1 MSNTEYKYL
10 SLAEVKGLY
19 YQQPVVSQTY
29 KGKCVLSS
37 SSSYVRN
44 NDPDDGEKQSW
55 AVKSEI
61 WHILTENATFAIVPN
76 TDFDTSETKITSGS
90 GIILAKGNI
99 STLQCT
105 ITTKTINGW
114 NYPEGETVTT
124 TQTINSYRRV
134 NINNE
139 QYTLFTNTPG
149 ENLIDN
155 NENVQRVV
163 RNLLHAVKTYKD
175 NVSSYK
181 IEHYDSTGQGQDREF
196 INSDKPVVCMTDLG
210 YSKLYEIINNNA
222 VWDIEK
228 APPKTATNWNIYI
241 DGTKNPLYKLTW
253 DCVNVQNSNTSK
265 VKVLFCGMDDA
276 VLNTYIVKESHYYN
290 YNDKS
295 VKLNY
300 HDIREAV
307 WGDMGLVK
315 APVAI
320 IVQFEYFDTTTVI
333 PKDTSSYMYC
343 ELFPNETNGHMYGDI
358 GFCEI
363 GEHSTWFVK
372 TDNGDGSTFTAHDG
386 KDGADGYTKDDDKG
400 YDDNKDKDDDDDDT
414 HVLSSG
420 IGVLTSTFHMTKE
433 RLTQLGQFLW
443 GSSIFD
449 EFSLINNNPIE
460 NIISCKA
467 IPYAISGTTQEIA
480 LGNVKTGVNGEKIS
494 QNFSKQTIGSVAI
507 AEHYKNFL
515 DYAPYTNVIIYL
527 PYIGFKELDT
537 SLVMGKTLRIEYT
550 LDVITG
556 GCLAQIYVGK
566 IRLYEFTGNI
576 GVDIPITASNRAQVE
591 SSYISASVGVVSSAM
606 SGNAIGVAD
615 SIIGAA
621 TSQYHYS
628 GTGNPSPSCVASTNR
643 TCYVVIDRPQ
653 YQPLN
658 AFNHTRGR
666 MCCLSKTIG
675 NLRGYTVCDKNVDIS
690 GISAT
695 DEEKEE
701 IVNILSSGFFA

>member
-1 MSNTEYKYL
+1 MAYARTGHAQWQYDYMGDRNIYTYDFDQSQYAYCMLYEYKYVYGTPNCL
-10 SLAEVKGLY
+10 VYSLCARQLNEGGD
-19 YQQPVVSQTY
+19 QQYKQNWKRININTGKIDINQNSRQGFNVYGDYSNDWGDISIGDNRKDFEKVLFSTTLPIFHSVEDVNHYMQT
-29 KGKCVLSS
+29 G
-37 SSSYVRN
+37 
-44 NDPDDGEKQSW
+44 
-55 AVKSEI
+55 
-61 WHILTENATFAIVPN
+61 
-76 TDFDTSETKITSGS
+76 DTSK
-90 GIILAKGNI
+90 ADK
-99 STLQCT
+99 
-105 ITTKTINGW
+105 
-114 NYPEGETVTT
+114 
-124 TQTINSYRRV
+124 
-134 NINNE
+134 
-139 QYTLFTNTPG
+139 
-149 ENLIDN
+149 D
-155 NENVQRVV
+155 
-163 RNLLHAVKTYKD
+163 VKTKW
-175 NVSSYK
+175 
-181 IEHYDSTGQGQDREF
+181 
-196 INSDKPVVCMTDLG
+196 DL
-210 YSKLYEIINNNA
+210 
-222 VWDIEK
+222 
-228 APPKTATNWNIYI
+228 YI

-253 DCVNVQNSNTSK
+253 DCADVPTSDTSK
-265 VKVLFCGMDDA
+265 VKVLFCASDNMIND
-276 VLNTYIVKESHYYN
+276 TYIVKDTHYYE

-307 WGDMGLVK
+307 WGDAGGGVK
-315 APVAI
+315 SPVTI
-320 IVQFEYFDTTTVI
+320 IVQFEYFDTTTVV
-333 PKDTSSYMYC
+333 PKDTSAYMYC
-343 ELFPNETNGHMYGDI
+343 ELYPNEKDGHMYGNI
-358 GFCEI
+358 GFCKV

-372 TDNGDGSTFTAHDG
+372 TDSGDGSTFTAHDG
-386 KDGADGYTKDDDKG
+386 SEGSDGYTKDDDKG
-400 YDDNKDKDDDDDDT
+400 YKDNKDKDDDDTDT
-414 HVLSSG
+414 QVLSSG

-433 RLTQLGQFLW
+433 RLVQLGQFLW

-467 IPYAISGTTQEIA
+467 IPYAISGTTQEIT
-480 LGNVKTGVNGEKIS
+480 LGNVNTGVNGEKIS

-527 PYIGFKELDT
+527 PYIGFKELDA

-576 GVDIPITASNRAQVE
+576 GVDISITASNRAQVE
-591 SSYISASVGVVSSAM
+591 SAYINAGVGVVSSAM
-606 SGNAIGVAD
+606 SGNVTGAVN

-653 YQPLN
+653 YQPLK

-675 NLRGYTVCDKNVDIS
+675 SLKGYTVCDGNIDIS

-695 DEEKEE
+695 DEEKDE
-701 IVNILSSGFFA
+701 IVNILSTGFFA

>member
-1 MSNTEYKYL
+1 MAYVYSGSMMNTNVNNPPYSSGDAKKVTSTSIFLDKGYAL
-10 SLAEVKGLY
+10 YATVK
-19 YQQPVVSQTY
+19 
-29 KGKCVLSS
+29 
-37 SSSYVRN
+37 N
-44 NDPDDGEKQSW
+44 INDSVIMQHFEF
-55 AVKSEI
+55 
-61 WHILTENATFAIVPN
+61 FAIPKN
-76 TDFDTSETKITSGS
+76 PKTGQYSFER
-90 GIILAKGNI
+90 IL
-99 STLQCT
+99 
-105 ITTKTINGW
+105 
-114 NYPEGETVTT
+114 
-124 TQTINSYRRV
+124 RRYDKDDV
-134 NINNE
+134 
-139 QYTLFTNTPG
+139 
-149 ENLIDN
+149 LIDEAT
-155 NENVQRVV
+155 ENVQA
-163 RNLLHAVKTYKD
+163 NKFPTGLSLYDTYTKRYYAQSFVQTTIPLFNAD
-175 NVSSYK
+175 DTES
-181 IEHYDSTGQGQDREF
+181 
-196 INSDKPVVCMTDLG
+196 INK
-210 YSKLYEIINNNA
+210 YINNGDTSGA
-222 VWDIEK
+222 IKDASTK
-228 APPKTATNWNIYI
+228 WNLYI

-253 DCVNVQNSNTSK
+253 NCADIPSNDTSR
-265 VKVLFCGMDDA
+265 VKVIYCDF
-276 VLNTYIVKESHYYN
+276 VESVKTFVALSTNYYN
-290 YNDKS
+290 YNAKS

-300 HDIREAV
+300 HDIHEAI
-307 WGDMGLVK
+307 WGDNDGPIKSAVY
-315 APVAI
+315 I
-320 IVQFEYFDTTTVI
+320 IVQFEYFETTTVI

-343 ELFPNETNGHMYGDI
+343 ELFPNETNGHMFGSI
-358 GFCEI
+358 GFCEK
-363 GEHSTWFVK
+363 GEKPSTFIK
-372 TDNGDGSTFTAHDG
+372 TDSGDGSTFTAHDG
-386 KDGADGYTKDDDKG
+386 TGGSDGYTKDDDKG
-400 YDDNKDKDDDDDDT
+400 YNDNKDKDDDDDNT

-433 RLTQLGQFLW
+433 RLVQLGQFLW

-449 EFSLINNNPIE
+449 QFSLINNNPIE

-467 IPYAISGTTQEIA
+467 IPYAISGTTQEIT

-576 GVDIPITASNRAQVE
+576 GVDISITASNRAQVE
-591 SSYISASVGVVSSAM
+591 SAYINAGVGVVSSAM
-606 SGNAIGVAD
+606 SGNVTGAVN

-653 YQPLN
+653 YQPLK

-675 NLRGYTVCDKNVDIS
+675 SLKGYTVCDGNIDIS

-695 DEEKEE
+695 DEEKDE
-701 IVNILSSGFFA
+701 IVNILSTGFFA

>member
-1 MSNTEYKYL
+1 MAYSHGGIIQWGTE
-10 SLAEVKGLY
+10 
-19 YQQPVVSQTY
+19 
-29 KGKCVLSS
+29 
-37 SSSYVRN
+37 
-44 NDPDDGEKQSW
+44 DGWKE
-55 AVKSEI
+55 
-61 WHILTENATFAIVPN
+61 LG
-76 TDFDTSETKITSGS
+76 SGS
-90 GIILAKGNI
+90 
-99 STLQCT
+99 S
-105 ITTKTINGW
+105 
-114 NYPEGETVTT
+114 NYWFGT
-124 TQTINSYRRV
+124 S
-134 NINNE
+134 
-139 QYTLFTNTPG
+139 
-149 ENLIDN
+149 
-155 NENVQRVV
+155 
-163 RNLLHAVKTYKD
+163 
-175 NVSSYK
+175 
-181 IEHYDSTGQGQDREF
+181 
-196 INSDKPVVCMTDLG
+196 
-210 YSKLYEIINNNA
+210 IINNNDYGLA
-222 VWDIEK
+222 VKLDASKDMYYIYSKPLNSSVAHKTLHYDIDTTQYNKQGKVIDTHTVHAFIDNYPGYVILNYLDTGSGYGISYATKDIHISGIPIFDNDESLNK
-228 APPKTATNWNIYI
+228 YFETGDDSGAIKNPKTEWNLYI
-241 DGTKNPLYKLTW
+241 DGTKSPLYKLTW
-253 DCVNVQNSNTSK
+253 NCADIANSDTSK

-276 VLNTYIVKESHYYN
+276 VPNTYIVKETHYYEYDN
-290 YNDKS
+290 KS

-307 WGDMGLVK
+307 WGDMGPVK
-315 APVAI
+315 GPVAI
-320 IVQFEYFDTTTVI
+320 IVQFEYFEATTVV
-333 PKDTSSYMYC
+333 PKGTSSYMYC
-343 ELFPNETNGHMYGDI
+343 ELFSNETNGHMYGDI
-358 GFCEI
+358 GFCEV

-372 TDNGDGSTFTAHDG
+372 TDTGDGSTFAAHDG
-386 KDGADGYTKDDDKG
+386 TDGTKGYTKDDDKG

-414 HVLSSG
+414 KMLSSG

-433 RLTQLGQFLW
+433 RIVQLGQFLW

-467 IPYAISGTTQEIA
+467 IPYAISGTTQEIT

-494 QNFSKQTIGSVAI
+494 QNFSKQTIGTVAI

-537 SLVMGKTLRIEYT
+537 SLVMGKTLKIEYT

-591 SSYISASVGVVSSAM
+591 SAYISAGVGVVSSAM
-606 SGNAIGVAD
+606 NGNAIGVAD

-628 GTGNPSPSCVASTNR
+628 GTGNPSPSCVSSTNR

-675 NLRGYTVCDKNVDIS
+675 SLRGYTVCDKNIDIS

>member
-1 MSNTEYKYL
+1 MAYCYRGKMYHKTEYSSTYGVDTRDSVISAIEDGILLVLKTAGSTVSRYEFVQYSPSTKSYGAVRWKDLINEREYPDGTISDLGKIDDVASINIGVGSNDIFNTDIPIFEKTDKEAINKYL
-10 SLAEVKGLY
+10 TTG
-19 YQQPVVSQTY
+19 
-29 KGKCVLSS
+29 
-37 SSSYVRN
+37 
-44 NDPDDGEKQSW
+44 
-55 AVKSEI
+55 
-61 WHILTENATFAIVPN
+61 
-76 TDFDTSETKITSGS
+76 DTSGAIKSFATR
-90 GIILAKGNI
+90 
-99 STLQCT
+99 
-105 ITTKTINGW
+105 W
-114 NYPEGETVTT
+114 N
-124 TQTINSYRRV
+124 
-134 NINNE
+134 
-139 QYTLFTNTPG
+139 L
-149 ENLIDN
+149 
-155 NENVQRVV
+155 
-163 RNLLHAVKTYKD
+163 
-175 NVSSYK
+175 
-181 IEHYDSTGQGQDREF
+181 
-196 INSDKPVVCMTDLG
+196 
-210 YSKLYEIINNNA
+210 
-222 VWDIEK
+222 
-228 APPKTATNWNIYI
+228 YI

-253 DCVNVQNSNTSK
+253 NCPDIKSSDTSK
-265 VKVLFCGMDDA
+265 VKVLFCASDDMMN
-276 VLNTYIVKESHYYN
+276 NTYIVKDTHYYE

-300 HDIREAV
+300 HDIHDAV
-307 WGDMGLVK
+307 WGDMGGVVK
-315 APVAI
+315 SPVTI
-320 IVQFEYFDTTTVI
+320 IVQFEYFETTTVV
-333 PKDTSSYMYC
+333 PKDTSAYMYC
-343 ELFPNETNGHMYGDI
+343 ELYPNEKNGHMYGDI
-358 GFCEI
+358 GFCKV
-363 GEHSTWFVK
+363 GDHSTWFVK
-372 TDNGDGSTFTAHDG
+372 TDLGDGSTFTAHDG
-386 KDGADGYTKDDDKG
+386 TAGSDGYTKDDDKG
-400 YDDNKDKDDDDDDT
+400 YDDNKDNDDDDDDT

-433 RLTQLGQFLW
+433 RLVQLGQFLW
-443 GSSIFD
+443 GSSIFN

-467 IPYAISGTTQEIA
+467 IPYAISGTTQEIT

-507 AEHYKNFL
+507 AEHYHNFL

-576 GVDIPITASNRAQVE
+576 GVDISITASNRAQVE
-591 SSYISASVGVVSSAM
+591 SAYINAGVGVVSSAM
-606 SGNAIGVAD
+606 SGNVTGAVN

-653 YQPLN
+653 YQPLK

-675 NLRGYTVCDKNVDIS
+675 SLKGYTVCDSNIDIS

-695 DEEKEE
+695 DEEKDE
-701 IVNILSSGFFA
+701 IVNILSTGFFA

>member
-1 MSNTEYKYL
+1 VYNMAYVNKGTSTTTNTTKWKTTQVTNITKNESYITLKD
-10 SLAEVKGLY
+10 SLA
-19 YQQPVVSQTY
+19 
-29 KGKCVLSS
+29 CCFVL
-37 SSSYVRN
+37 RTIQN
-44 NDPDDGEKQSW
+44 NIKFYEFRSFEK
-55 AVKSEI
+55 
-61 WHILTENATFAIVPN
+61 N
-76 TDFDTSETKITSGS
+76 TDEYVYKFDGTSITH
-90 GIILAKGNI
+90 
-99 STLQCT
+99 
-105 ITTKTINGW
+105 TTYTRIEKDG
-114 NYPEGETVTT
+114 TT
-124 TQTINSYRRV
+124 TQSTETTQGTITEPRIGTEND
-134 NINNE
+134 E
-139 QYTLFTNTPG
+139 QFTQTYIYSTNLPVFDSEDAFLKYFQSGDTSGAIKNT
-149 ENLIDN
+149 
-155 NENVQRVV
+155 
-163 RNLLHAVKTYKD
+163 
-175 NVSSYK
+175 
-181 IEHYDSTGQGQDREF
+181 ST
-196 INSDKPVVCMTDLG
+196 KWDL
-210 YSKLYEIINNNA
+210 
-222 VWDIEK
+222 
-228 APPKTATNWNIYI
+228 YI

-253 DCVNVQNSNTSK
+253 DCPDVPSSDTSR
-265 VKVLFCGMDDA
+265 VKVLFCASDNMIND
-276 VLNTYIVKESHYYN
+276 TYIVKDTQYYK

-307 WGDMGLVK
+307 WGDMGGAVK
-315 APVAI
+315 SPVTI
-320 IVQFEYFDTTTVI
+320 IVQFEYFETTTVV
-333 PKDTSSYMYC
+333 PKDVSAYMYC
-343 ELFPNETNGHMYGDI
+343 ELYPNETNGHMYGNI
-358 GFCEI
+358 GFCKV

-372 TDNGDGSTFTAHDG
+372 TDSGDGSTFTAHDG
-386 KDGADGYTKDDDKG
+386 TEGSDGYTNDDDKG
-400 YDDNKDKDDDDDDT
+400 YNDNKDKDDDDDDT
-414 HVLSSG
+414 AILSSG

-433 RLTQLGQFLW
+433 RLVQLGQFLW
-443 GSSIFD
+443 GASIFD

-467 IPYAISGTTQEIA
+467 IPYAISGTTQEIT

-507 AEHYKNFL
+507 AEHYHNFL

-527 PYIGFKELDT
+527 PYIGFKELDA
-537 SLVMGKTLRIEYT
+537 SLVMGKTLRIEYI

-576 GVDIPITASNRAQVE
+576 GVDISITASNRAQVE
-591 SSYISASVGVVSSAM
+591 SAYINAGVGVVSSAM
-606 SGNAIGVAD
+606 SGNVTGAVN
-615 SIIGAA
+615 SIIGTA

-675 NLRGYTVCDKNVDIS
+675 NLKGYTVCDSNVDIS

-701 IVNILSSGFFA
+701 IVNILSTGFFA

>member
-1 MSNTEYKYL
+1 MAYCYNGVILSQNIYSGHKQFYNTINIDDSANKNFIFYAVYSNVNDYYLYSYYLPTHGTGNHQYNFIINIKEIDTNGQESVGTYNGNCTYPSAPYNIIVRTLSGTKLMPTSVGIANIPIFNEGDTASINKYL
-10 SLAEVKGLY
+10 
-19 YQQPVVSQTY
+19 QT
-29 KGKCVLSS
+29 GDTS
-37 SSSYVRN
+37 
-44 NDPDDGEKQSW
+44 G
-55 AVKSEI
+55 
-61 WHILTENATFAIVPN
+61 AIKNVN
-76 TDFDTSETKITSGS
+76 TD
-90 GIILAKGNI
+90 
-99 STLQCT
+99 
-105 ITTKTINGW
+105 W
-114 NYPEGETVTT
+114 
-124 TQTINSYRRV
+124 
-134 NINNE
+134 
-139 QYTLFTNTPG
+139 
-149 ENLIDN
+149 
-155 NENVQRVV
+155 
-163 RNLLHAVKTYKD
+163 
-175 NVSSYK
+175 
-181 IEHYDSTGQGQDREF
+181 
-196 INSDKPVVCMTDLG
+196 DL
-210 YSKLYEIINNNA
+210 
-222 VWDIEK
+222 
-228 APPKTATNWNIYI
+228 YI

-253 DCVNVQNSNTSK
+253 KCSDIPKSDTSR
-265 VKVLFCGMDDA
+265 VKVLFCAKDDTVA
-276 VLNTYIVKESHYYN
+276 NTYIVKDTHYYN

-300 HDIREAV
+300 HDIHDAV
-307 WGDMGLVK
+307 WGDMGGLVK
-315 APVAI
+315 GAVTI
-320 IVQFEYFDTTTVI
+320 IVQFEYFETTTVV

-343 ELFPNETNGHMYGDI
+343 ELYPNETNGHMYGDI
-358 GFCEI
+358 GFCKV

-372 TDNGDGSTFTAHDG
+372 TSSGDGSTFTAHDG
-386 KDGADGYTKDDDKG
+386 TKGSDGYTKDDDKG
-400 YDDNKDKDDDDDDT
+400 YEDNKDKDDDDDDT

-433 RLTQLGQFLW
+433 RLVQLGQFLW

-467 IPYAISGTTQEIA
+467 IPYAISGTTQEIT

-527 PYIGFKELDT
+527 PYIGFKELDA

-576 GVDIPITASNRAQVE
+576 GVDISITASNRAQVE
-591 SSYISASVGVVSSAM
+591 SAYINAGVGVVSSAM
-606 SGNAIGVAD
+606 SGNVTGAVN

-653 YQPLN
+653 YQPLK

-675 NLRGYTVCDKNVDIS
+675 NLKGYTVCDGNIDIS

-695 DEEKEE
+695 DEEKDE
-701 IVNILSSGFFA
+701 IVNILSTGFFA

>member
-1 MSNTEYKYL
+1 MAYARTGH
-10 SLAEVKGLY
+10 AEWQYEFMGDKNIY
-19 YQQPVVSQTY
+19 TY
-29 KGKCVLSS
+29 
-37 SSSYVRN
+37 
-44 NDPDDGEKQSW
+44 
-55 AVKSEI
+55 
-61 WHILTENATFAIVPN
+61 
-76 TDFDTSETKITSGS
+76 DFDQDQYAYCILYEAGTSYNIDFKLCVKKLKEGGDQRYKQNWKRI
-90 GIILAKGNI
+90 NI
-99 STLQCT
+99 STGNIDVDQNSRQYFNIGASSDDWGST
-105 ITTKTINGW
+105 IIGDKRDAFSNVLFSTTLPIFHSMEDVDH
-114 NYPEGETVTT
+114 YM
-124 TQTINSYRRV
+124 QTGDTSKA
-134 NINNE
+134 
-139 QYTLFTNTPG
+139 
-149 ENLIDN
+149 DKD
-155 NENVQRVV
+155 
-163 RNLLHAVKTYKD
+163 VKTYW
-175 NVSSYK
+175 
-181 IEHYDSTGQGQDREF
+181 
-196 INSDKPVVCMTDLG
+196 DL
-210 YSKLYEIINNNA
+210 
-222 VWDIEK
+222 
-228 APPKTATNWNIYI
+228 YI

-253 DCVNVQNSNTSK
+253 NCADVKSSDTSK
-265 VKVLFCGMDDA
+265 VKVLFCAQDDTVA
-276 VLNTYIVKESHYYN
+276 NTYIVKDSHYYN
-290 YNDKS
+290 YNNKS

-300 HDIREAV
+300 HDIHEAV
-307 WGDMGLVK
+307 WGDMGGLVK
-315 APVAI
+315 GSVTI
-320 IVQFEYFDTTTVI
+320 IVQFEYFDTPTVI

-343 ELFPNETNGHMYGDI
+343 ELYPNEKDGHMYGDI
-358 GFCEI
+358 GFCKM

-372 TDNGDGSTFTAHDG
+372 TDSGDGSTFTAHDG
-386 KDGADGYTKDDDKG
+386 TEGSDGYTKDDDKG

-433 RLTQLGQFLW
+433 RLVQLGQFLW

-467 IPYAISGTTQEIA
+467 IPYAISGTTQEIT

-507 AEHYKNFL
+507 AEHYHNFL

-527 PYIGFKELDT
+527 PYIGFKELDA

-576 GVDIPITASNRAQVE
+576 GVDISITASNRAQVE
-591 SSYISASVGVVSSAM
+591 SAYINAGVGVVSSAM
-606 SGNAIGVAD
+606 SGNVTGAVN

-653 YQPLN
+653 YQPLK

-675 NLRGYTVCDKNVDIS
+675 NLKGYTVCDSNIDIS

-695 DEEKEE
+695 DEEKDE
-701 IVNILSSGFFA
+701 IVNILSTGFFA

>member
-1 MSNTEYKYL
+1 MGYYT
-10 SLAEVKGLY
+10 KGTF
-19 YQQPVVSQTY
+19 TY
-29 KGKCVLSS
+29 K
-37 SSSYVRN
+37 
-44 NDPDDGEKQSW
+44 NDIDY
-55 AVKSEI
+55 
-61 WHILTENATFAIVPN
+61 
-76 TDFDTSETKITSGS
+76 TSGS
-90 GIILAKGNI
+90 SYLHKLQVGSFICSDEYCLCVSRTPLSIGQYKGYEFTVRGYRRGHYA
-99 STLQCT
+99 SGVKYS
-105 ITTKTINGW
+105 ITYEYDI
-114 NYPEGETVTT
+114 TT
-124 TQTINSYRRV
+124 TQNNAEPQTEHHKQTGVSSIGGFQ
-134 NINNE
+134 NITMNVNNE
-139 QYTLFTNTPG
+139 TDTRVFITTLPVF
-149 ENLIDN
+149 DN
-155 NENVQRVV
+155 
-163 RNLLHAVKTYKD
+163 
-175 NVSSYK
+175 
-181 IEHYDSTGQGQDREF
+181 
-196 INSDKPVVCMTDLG
+196 
-210 YSKLYEIINNNA
+210 
-222 VWDIEK
+222 EK
-228 APPKTATNWNIYI
+228 AIETYVNTGDDSGRIFDVSTNWNIYI
-241 DGTKNPLYKLTW
+241 DGTKSPLYKLTW
-253 DCVNVQNSNTSK
+253 NCENVPTSGTSK
-265 VKVLFCGMDDA
+265 VKVLFCASDNMIND
-276 VLNTYIVKESHYYN
+276 TYIVKDTKYYE

-307 WGDMGLVK
+307 WGDINIK
-315 APVAI
+315 SPVTI

-333 PKDTSSYMYC
+333 PKGTSAYMYC
-343 ELFPNETNGHMYGDI
+343 ELYPNETNGHMYGNI
-358 GFCEI
+358 GFCKV

-372 TDNGDGSTFTAHDG
+372 TDSGDSSTFTAHDG
-386 KDGADGYTKDDDKG
+386 TSGSDGYTKDDDKG
-400 YDDNKDKDDDDDDT
+400 YHDNKDKDDDDNDT

-433 RLTQLGQFLW
+433 RLVQLGQFLW
-443 GSSIFD
+443 GSSIFN

-467 IPYAISGTTQEIA
+467 IPYAISGTTQEIT

-494 QNFSKQTIGSVAI
+494 QNFSKQTIGSVTI
-507 AEHYKNFL
+507 AEHYHNFL

-527 PYIGFKELDT
+527 PYIGFKELDA

-576 GVDIPITASNRAQVE
+576 GVDISITASNRAQVE
-591 SSYISASVGVVSSAM
+591 SAYINAGVGVVSSAM
-606 SGNAIGVAD
+606 SGNVTGAVN

-653 YQPLN
+653 YQPLK

-675 NLRGYTVCDKNVDIS
+675 NLKGYTVCDGNIDIS

-695 DEEKEE
+695 DEEKDE
-701 IVNILSSGFFA
+701 IVNILSTGFFA

>member
-1 MSNTEYKYL
+1 MAYAYKGEFTMDYTYSNANVSNYK
-10 SLAEVKGLY
+10 EVKHVGTIPEYTYNNERVGYFIERIKTPPSSLETDQFSLCFVLTDSKIVNPSGLRVQY
-19 YQQPVVSQTY
+19 
-29 KGKCVLSS
+29 
-37 SSSYVRN
+37 
-44 NDPDDGEKQSW
+44 
-55 AVKSEI
+55 
-61 WHILTENATFAIVPN
+61 
-76 TDFDTSETKITSGS
+76 TKIT
-90 GIILAKGNI
+90 
-99 STLQCT
+99 TT
-105 ITTKTINGW
+105 IYQDGRQS
-114 NYPEGETVTT
+114 VDTT
-124 TQTINSYRRV
+124 TTNDTVLGWYNLPKPGRKEMFSSTIPIFDSEDTES
-134 NINNE
+134 INKYAHNGD
-139 QYTLFTNTPG
+139 TSGAIKDPSTKW
-149 ENLIDN
+149 NL
-155 NENVQRVV
+155 
-163 RNLLHAVKTYKD
+163 
-175 NVSSYK
+175 
-181 IEHYDSTGQGQDREF
+181 
-196 INSDKPVVCMTDLG
+196 
-210 YSKLYEIINNNA
+210 
-222 VWDIEK
+222 
-228 APPKTATNWNIYI
+228 YI
-241 DGTKNPLYKLTW
+241 DGTKSPLYKLTW
-253 DCVNVQNSNTSK
+253 DCVDVPNSDTSK

-276 VLNTYIVKESHYYN
+276 VPNTYIVKESHYYN

-307 WGDMGLVK
+307 WGDMGSVK
-315 APVAI
+315 GPVAI
-320 IVQFEYFDTTTVI
+320 IVQFEYFATTTVV
-333 PKDTSSYMYC
+333 PKATSSYMYC
-343 ELFPNETNGHMYGDI
+343 ELFQNETNGHMYGDI
-358 GFCEI
+358 GFCEV
-363 GEHSTWFVK
+363 GEHPTWYVK
-372 TDNGDGSTFTAHDG
+372 TNDGDSSKFTAHDG
-386 KDGADGYTKDDDKG
+386 TKGSDGYTKDDDKG

-414 HVLSSG
+414 KVLSSG

-433 RLTQLGQFLW
+433 RIVQLGQFLW

-467 IPYAISGTTQEIA
+467 IPYAISGTTQEIT

-494 QNFSKQTIGSVAI
+494 QNFSKQTIGTVTIS
-507 AEHYKNFL
+507 EHYKNFL

-537 SLVMGKTLRIEYT
+537 SLVMGKTLKIEYT

-591 SSYISASVGVVSSAM
+591 SAYISAGVGVVSSAM
-606 SGNAIGVAD
+606 NGNAIGVAD

-628 GTGNPSPSCVASTNR
+628 GTGNPSPSCVSSTNR

-675 NLRGYTVCDKNVDIS
+675 SLSGYTVCDKNVDIS

>member
-1 MSNTEYKYL
+1 MAYVYSGSMKRNFTNKPPYDTDRHPQYGSNTAIFLDKGFALFAKVQNAEPPQVKRYYL
-10 SLAEVKGLY
+10 VAIPKKINPQ
-19 YQQPVVSQTY
+19 YQY
-29 KGKCVLSS
+29 
-37 SSSYVRN
+37 
-44 NDPDDGEKQSW
+44 
-55 AVKSEI
+55 
-61 WHILTENATFAIVPN
+61 TFELVN
-76 TDFDTSETKITSGS
+76 RGYTDT
-90 GIILAKGNI
+90 
-99 STLQCT
+99 
-105 ITTKTINGW
+105 
-114 NYPEGETVTT
+114 GETVYENSRTVSANKFPTDLSLFETYDKSTMMFDSVQTT
-124 TQTINSYRRV
+124 IPLFDYNDTDSINAY
-134 NINNE
+134 INNGD
-139 QYTLFTNTPG
+139 TSGAIKDASTKW
-149 ENLIDN
+149 NL
-155 NENVQRVV
+155 
-163 RNLLHAVKTYKD
+163 
-175 NVSSYK
+175 
-181 IEHYDSTGQGQDREF
+181 
-196 INSDKPVVCMTDLG
+196 
-210 YSKLYEIINNNA
+210 
-222 VWDIEK
+222 
-228 APPKTATNWNIYI
+228 YI
-241 DGTKNPLYKLTW
+241 DGAKNPLYKLTW
-253 DCVNVQNSNTSK
+253 DCADIPNSDISK
-265 VKVLFCGMDDA
+265 VKVLFCASDNMVND
-276 VLNTYIVKESHYYN
+276 TYIVKDTKYFD

-295 VKLNY
+295 VKLNF
-300 HDIREAV
+300 HDIHEAV
-307 WGDMGLVK
+307 WGDVVGAVK
-315 APVAI
+315 SPVTI
-320 IVQFEYFDTTTVI
+320 IVQFEYFDKPTVV

-343 ELFPNETNGHMYGDI
+343 ELYPSETNGHMYGNI
-358 GFCEI
+358 GFCKV

-372 TDNGDGSTFTAHDG
+372 ADSGDGSTFTAHDG
-386 KDGADGYTKDDDKG
+386 TDGSDGYTKDDDKG

-433 RLTQLGQFLW
+433 RLVQLGQFLW

-467 IPYAISGTTQEIA
+467 IPYAISGTTQEIT

-515 DYAPYTNVIIYL
+515 DYSPYTNVIIYL
-527 PYIGFKELDT
+527 PYIGFKELDA

-576 GVDIPITASNRAQVE
+576 GVDISITASNRAQVE
-591 SSYISASVGVVSSAM
+591 SAYINAGVGVVSSAM
-606 SGNAIGVAD
+606 SGNVSGAVN

-653 YQPLN
+653 YQPLK

-675 NLRGYTVCDKNVDIS
+675 SLKGYTVCDGNIDIS

-695 DEEKEE
+695 DEEKNE
-701 IVNILSSGFFA
+701 IVNILSTGFFA

>member
-1 MSNTEYKYL
+1 MAYTTSGIAFQTVIPHNPIVSDYDNYTGTCNFENHNGVFFIRDNQKPVALYNMYYITDDTEAK
-10 SLAEVKGLY
+10 
-19 YQQPVVSQTY
+19 QIN
-29 KGKCVLSS
+29 VLSTLTWFKNGEIDSQRTDS
-37 SSSYVRN
+37 SE
-44 NDPDDGEKQSW
+44 G
-55 AVKSEI
+55 
-61 WHILTENATFAIVPN
+61 HFVPN
-76 TDFDTSETKITSGS
+76 IMGTGKNAYWFSISGVGSSGQDNDGSYSFSAYPIFDENDTNS
-90 GIILAKGNI
+90 IIK
-99 STLQCT
+99 
-105 ITTKTINGW
+105 
-114 NYPEGETVTT
+114 Y
-124 TQTINSYRRV
+124 
-134 NINNE
+134 INNGDDSGALKDAS
-139 QYTLFTNTPG
+139 TKW
-149 ENLIDN
+149 NL
-155 NENVQRVV
+155 
-163 RNLLHAVKTYKD
+163 
-175 NVSSYK
+175 
-181 IEHYDSTGQGQDREF
+181 
-196 INSDKPVVCMTDLG
+196 
-210 YSKLYEIINNNA
+210 
-222 VWDIEK
+222 
-228 APPKTATNWNIYI
+228 YI

-253 DCVNVQNSNTSK
+253 DCHDIPTSDTSK
-265 VKVLFCGMDDA
+265 VKVLFCASDNMVND
-276 VLNTYIVKESHYYN
+276 TYIVKDTHYYD

-307 WGDMGLVK
+307 WGDAGGAVK
-315 APVAI
+315 SPVTI
-320 IVQFEYFDTTTVI
+320 IVQFEYFKTTTVV
-333 PKDTSSYMYC
+333 PEDTSAYMYC
-343 ELFPNETNGHMYGDI
+343 ELYPNEKDGHMYGNI
-358 GFCEI
+358 GFCKV

-372 TDNGDGSTFTAHDG
+372 TDSGDSSTFTAHDG
-386 KDGADGYTKDDDKG
+386 TEGSEGYTKDDDKG
-400 YDDNKDKDDDDDDT
+400 YDDNKDKDDVDNDT
-414 HVLSSG
+414 AVLSSG

-433 RLTQLGQFLW
+433 RLVQLGQFLW
-443 GSSIFD
+443 GASIFD

-467 IPYAISGTTQEIA
+467 IPYAISGTTQEIT

-576 GVDIPITASNRAQVE
+576 GVDISITASNRAQVE
-591 SSYISASVGVVSSAM
+591 SAYINAGVGVVSSAM
-606 SGNAIGVAD
+606 SGNVTGAVN

-653 YQPLN
+653 YQPLK

-675 NLRGYTVCDKNVDIS
+675 SLKGYTVCDGNVDIS

>member
-1 MSNTEYKYL
+1 MGYVTKGTIL
-10 SLAEVKGLY
+10 SKETIKHRN
-19 YQQPVVSQTY
+19 QPSR
-29 KGKCVLSS
+29 
-37 SSSYVRN
+37 SYVKTYSCNVSCSDTN
-44 NDPDDGEKQSW
+44 NQCLFLLKGAPMGKIETWDFYC
-55 AVKSEI
+55 VKRKDSS
-61 WHILTENATFAIVPN
+61 LKRVTS
-76 TDFDTSETKITSGS
+76 TSETFELTKYDDGR
-90 GIILAKGNI
+90 IIEN
-99 STLQCT
+99 
-105 ITTKTINGW
+105 
-114 NYPEGETVTT
+114 T
-124 TQTINSYRRV
+124 TQNVIPPLWKGTESYSDGNGDYSFSTGIPKFISRDDAIKYV
-134 NINNE
+134 N
-139 QYTLFTNTPG
+139 TGDLS
-149 ENLIDN
+149 D
-155 NENVQRVV
+155 
-163 RNLLHAVKTYKD
+163 AVKD
-175 NVSSYK
+175 A
-181 IEHYDSTGQGQDREF
+181 ST
-196 INSDKPVVCMTDLG
+196 T
-210 YSKLYEIINNNA
+210 
-222 VWDIEK
+222 
-228 APPKTATNWNIYI
+228 WNLYI

-253 DCVNVQNSNTSK
+253 DCADIPTSDTSK
-265 VKVLFCGMDDA
+265 VKVLFCASDDTIA
-276 VLNTYIVKESHYYN
+276 NTYIVKDSHYYE

-307 WGDMGLVK
+307 WGDVGGAVT
-315 APVAI
+315 I
-320 IVQFEYFDTTTVI
+320 IVQFEYFDTTTVV
-333 PKDTSSYMYC
+333 PKDTSAYMYC
-343 ELFPNETNGHMYGDI
+343 ELYPNETNGHMYGSI
-358 GFCEI
+358 GFCKV
-363 GEHSTWFVK
+363 GDHSTWFVK
-372 TDNGDGSTFTAHDG
+372 TSSGDSSTFTAHDG
-386 KDGADGYTKDDDKG
+386 TKGSEGYTKDDDKG
-400 YDDNKDKDDDDDDT
+400 YNDNKDKDDDDDDT
-414 HVLSSG
+414 NVLSSG

-433 RLTQLGQFLW
+433 RLVQLGQFLW
-443 GSSIFD
+443 GASIFD
-449 EFSLINNNPIE
+449 QFSLINNNPIE

-467 IPYAISGTTQEIA
+467 IPYAISGTTQEIT

-576 GVDIPITASNRAQVE
+576 GVDISITASNRAQVE
-591 SSYISASVGVVSSAM
+591 SAYINAGVGVVSSAM
-606 SGNAIGVAD
+606 SGNVTGAVN

-653 YQPLN
+653 YQPLK

-675 NLRGYTVCDKNVDIS
+675 SLKGYTVCDGNIDIS

-695 DEEKEE
+695 DEEKDE

>member
-1 MSNTEYKYL
+1 MIMAYVYSGTMKRNFTNLPPYNRDNPQYGSNTSIFLDKGFALFAKVRKEKSSSSHVKNYYYLVAIPKNNTEYQYTFE
-10 SLAEVKGLY
+10 S
-19 YQQPVVSQTY
+19 VVREYT
-29 KGKCVLSS
+29 
-37 SSSYVRN
+37 
-44 NDPDDGEKQSW
+44 
-55 AVKSEI
+55 
-61 WHILTENATFAIVPN
+61 AT
-76 TDFDTSETKITSGS
+76 
-90 GIILAKGNI
+90 
-99 STLQCT
+99 
-105 ITTKTINGW
+105 
-114 NYPEGETVTT
+114 GETVYENSRTNTANKFPSDLLLYQTYDNTIKMFDAVQTT
-124 TQTINSYRRV
+124 IPLFDYDDTDSINAY
-134 NINNE
+134 INNGD
-139 QYTLFTNTPG
+139 TSGAIKDASTKW
-149 ENLIDN
+149 NL
-155 NENVQRVV
+155 
-163 RNLLHAVKTYKD
+163 
-175 NVSSYK
+175 
-181 IEHYDSTGQGQDREF
+181 
-196 INSDKPVVCMTDLG
+196 
-210 YSKLYEIINNNA
+210 
-222 VWDIEK
+222 
-228 APPKTATNWNIYI
+228 YI

-253 DCVNVQNSNTSK
+253 NCADIPSSDTSK
-265 VKVLFCGMDDA
+265 IKVLFCAQDDSA
-276 VLNTYIVKESHYYN
+276 PNTYIVKDTKYYD
-290 YNDKS
+290 YNSKS
-295 VKLNY
+295 IKLNY
-300 HDIREAV
+300 HDIHEAV
-307 WGDMGLVK
+307 WGDMGGLVK
-315 APVAI
+315 GAVTI
-320 IVQFEYFDTTTVI
+320 IVQFEYFKTTTVV

-343 ELFPNETNGHMYGDI
+343 ELYPNETNGHMYGNI
-358 GFCEI
+358 GFCKV

-372 TDNGDGSTFTAHDG
+372 TDSGDGSTFTAHDG
-386 KDGADGYTKDDDKG
+386 TKGSEGYTKDDDKG

-433 RLTQLGQFLW
+433 RIVQLGQFLW

-449 EFSLINNNPIE
+449 QFSLINNNPIE

-467 IPYAISGTTQEIA
+467 IPYAISGTTQEIT

-576 GVDIPITASNRAQVE
+576 GVDISITASNRAQVE
-591 SSYISASVGVVSSAM
+591 SAYINAGVGVVSSAM
-606 SGNAIGVAD
+606 SGNVTGAVN

-628 GTGNPSPSCVASTNR
+628 GTGNPNPSCVASTNR

-653 YQPLN
+653 YQPLK

-675 NLRGYTVCDKNVDIS
+675 SLKGYTVCDGNIDIS

-701 IVNILSSGFFA
+701 IVNILSTGFFA

>member
-1 MSNTEYKYL
+1 MAYVYSGTMKRNITNLPPYNTSDNPQYATNTAIFL
-10 SLAEVKGLY
+10 DKGFALY
-19 YQQPVVSQTY
+19 AT
-29 KGKCVLSS
+29 
-37 SSSYVRN
+37 VRN
-44 NDPDDGEKQSW
+44 EEPPYLKSYFLVAIPKNNKQS
-55 AVKSEI
+55 EY
-61 WHILTENATFAIVPN
+61 TFELVNRGYTN
-76 TDFDTSETKITSGS
+76 T
-90 GIILAKGNI
+90 
-99 STLQCT
+99 
-105 ITTKTINGW
+105 
-114 NYPEGETVTT
+114 GETVYENSRTVTANKFPSDLSLFTT
-124 TQTINSYRRV
+124 LDKTYNLFDVVQTTIPLFDYYDEESINAY
-134 NINNE
+134 INNGD
-139 QYTLFTNTPG
+139 TSGAIKDASTKW
-149 ENLIDN
+149 NL
-155 NENVQRVV
+155 
-163 RNLLHAVKTYKD
+163 
-175 NVSSYK
+175 
-181 IEHYDSTGQGQDREF
+181 
-196 INSDKPVVCMTDLG
+196 
-210 YSKLYEIINNNA
+210 
-222 VWDIEK
+222 
-228 APPKTATNWNIYI
+228 YI

-253 DCVNVQNSNTSK
+253 DCADIPTSDTSK
-265 VKVLFCGMDDA
+265 VKVLFCASDNMVND
-276 VLNTYIVKESHYYN
+276 TYIVKDTKYYE

-300 HDIREAV
+300 HDIRDAV
-307 WGDMGLVK
+307 WGDVNVK
-315 APVAI
+315 SPVTI
-320 IVQFEYFDTTTVI
+320 IVQFEYFDKPTVV

-343 ELFPNETNGHMYGDI
+343 ELYPNEKDGHMYGNI
-358 GFCEI
+358 GFCKV

-372 TDNGDGSTFTAHDG
+372 TDSGDGSTFTAHDG
-386 KDGADGYTKDDDKG
+386 TEGSDGYTKDDDKG
-400 YDDNKDKDDDDDDT
+400 YNDNKDKDDNDDDT

-433 RLTQLGQFLW
+433 RLVQLGQFLW
-443 GSSIFD
+443 GASIFD

-467 IPYAISGTTQEIA
+467 IPYAISGTNQEIT

-527 PYIGFKELDT
+527 PYIGFKELDA

-576 GVDIPITASNRAQVE
+576 GVDISITASNRAQVE
-591 SSYISASVGVVSSAM
+591 SAYINAGVGVVSSAM
-606 SGNAIGVAD
+606 SGNVTGAVN

-653 YQPLN
+653 YQPLK

-675 NLRGYTVCDKNVDIS
+675 NLKGYTVCDGNVDIS

-695 DEEKEE
+695 DEEKDE
-701 IVNILSSGFFA
+701 IVNILSTGFFA

>member
-1 MSNTEYKYL
+1 MAYC
-10 SLAEVKGLY
+10 
-19 YQQPVVSQTY
+19 Y
-29 KGKCVLSS
+29 KGKMYHKTTPSS
-37 SSSYVRN
+37 TYGVNTRDAIISAT
-44 NDPDDGEKQSW
+44 DDG
-55 AVKSEI
+55 
-61 WHILTENATFAIVPN
+61 ILLVL
-76 TDFDTSETKITSGS
+76 KTSGS
-90 GIILAKGNI
+90 PVSRYEFVQYRPSTKSYGGVRWKDLIYERESPNGTISDLGKIDGIA
-99 STLQCT
+99 S
-105 ITTKTINGW
+105 
-114 NYPEGETVTT
+114 
-124 TQTINSYRRV
+124 V
-134 NINNE
+134 NIGVKSTDIFN
-139 QYTLFTNTPG
+139 TNIPIFEKTDEEAINRYLTTG
-149 ENLIDN
+149 DDSGAIKNFNTYWNL
-155 NENVQRVV
+155 
-163 RNLLHAVKTYKD
+163 
-175 NVSSYK
+175 
-181 IEHYDSTGQGQDREF
+181 
-196 INSDKPVVCMTDLG
+196 
-210 YSKLYEIINNNA
+210 
-222 VWDIEK
+222 
-228 APPKTATNWNIYI
+228 YI

-253 DCVNVQNSNTSK
+253 DCPDIPSSDTSR
-265 VKVLFCGMDDA
+265 VKVLFCASDDM
-276 VLNTYIVKESHYYN
+276 VNDTYIVKDYHYYD
-290 YNDKS
+290 YNKKS

-300 HDIREAV
+300 HDIHEAV
-307 WGDMGLVK
+307 WGDMGGAVK
-315 APVAI
+315 GSVTI
-320 IVQFEYFDTTTVI
+320 IVQFEYFETTTVI
-333 PKDTSSYMYC
+333 PKGTSSYMYC
-343 ELFPNETNGHMYGDI
+343 ELYPNETNGHMYGNI
-358 GFCEI
+358 GFCKV

-372 TDNGDGSTFTAHDG
+372 TDSGDGSTFTAHDG
-386 KDGADGYTKDDDKG
+386 TEGSGGYTKDDDKG

-433 RLTQLGQFLW
+433 RLVQLGQFLW

-467 IPYAISGTTQEIA
+467 IPYAISGTTQEIT

-527 PYIGFKELDT
+527 PYIGFKELDA

-576 GVDIPITASNRAQVE
+576 GVDISITASNRAQVE
-591 SSYISASVGVVSSAM
+591 SAYINAGVGVVSSAM
-606 SGNAIGVAD
+606 SGNVTGAVN

-675 NLRGYTVCDKNVDIS
+675 SLKGYTVCDGNIDIS

-695 DEEKEE
+695 DEEKDE
-701 IVNILSSGFFA
+701 IVNILSTGFFA

>member
-1 MSNTEYKYL
+1 M
-10 SLAEVKGLY
+10 AWV
-19 YQQPVVSQTY
+19 
-29 KGKCVLSS
+29 
-37 SSSYVRN
+37 
-44 NDPDDGEKQSW
+44 
-55 AVKSEI
+55 
-61 WHILTENATFAIVPN
+61 
-76 TDFDTSETKITSGS
+76 TSGS
-90 GIILAKGNI
+90 SFFSSDYTYPDGVPSGTRYERRTYTFTLRCNDDSCLYVKKQKPNSKNIVSYDIYCAKRETGNY
-99 STLQCT
+99 SEGVRNGVLSEKYYGQEPN
-105 ITTKTINGW
+105 ITTYNNQPFNNFAVFQTGTSITTIQNK
-114 NYPEGETVTT
+114 
-124 TQTINSYRRV
+124 RV
-134 NINNE
+134 IIT
-139 QYTLFTNTPG
+139 YSGSTSIPVFD
-149 ENLIDN
+149 DN
-155 NENVQRVV
+155 NAIQAYVKNGDTSGAIKDVSTKW
-163 RNLLHAVKTYKD
+163 NL
-175 NVSSYK
+175 
-181 IEHYDSTGQGQDREF
+181 
-196 INSDKPVVCMTDLG
+196 
-210 YSKLYEIINNNA
+210 
-222 VWDIEK
+222 
-228 APPKTATNWNIYI
+228 YI

-253 DCVNVQNSNTSK
+253 NCTDIPTSDTSK
-265 VKVLFCGMDDA
+265 VKVMYCGYDETVNA
-276 VLNTYIVKESHYYN
+276 YIVKDTQYLSY
-290 YNDKS
+290 DKKS

-300 HDIREAV
+300 NDIYETV
-307 WGDMGLVK
+307 WGNLGVLVK
-315 APVAI
+315 SPITI
-320 IVQFEYFDTTTVI
+320 IVQFEYFETTTVL
-333 PKDTSSYMYC
+333 PKGTSSYMYC
-343 ELFPNETNGHMYGDI
+343 ELYPNETNGHMYGNI
-358 GFCEI
+358 GFCKV

-372 TDNGDGSTFTAHDG
+372 TDSGDGSTFTAHDG
-386 KDGADGYTKDDDKG
+386 TDGSDGYTKDDDKG

-433 RLTQLGQFLW
+433 RLVQLGQFLW

-467 IPYAISGTTQEIA
+467 IPYAISGSTQEIT

-576 GVDIPITASNRAQVE
+576 GVDISITASNRAQVE
-591 SSYISASVGVVSSAM
+591 SAYINAGVGVVSSAM
-606 SGNAIGVAD
+606 SGNVTGAVN

-653 YQPLN
+653 YQPLK

-675 NLRGYTVCDKNVDIS
+675 SLKRYTVCDGNIDIS

-695 DEEKEE
+695 DEEKDE
-701 IVNILSSGFFA
+701 IVNILSTGFFA

>member
-1 MSNTEYKYL
+1 MAYVSSGMYKSSLLIRYKTPDIGVYDNDSLYTTEITMDENYAMAFIKSFDPSKQIDYYKFY
-10 SLAEVKGLY
+10 AFKKGIAKEDF
-19 YQQPVVSQTY
+19 
-29 KGKCVLSS
+29 KG
-37 SSSYVRN
+37 
-44 NDPDDGEKQSW
+44 
-55 AVKSEI
+55 
-61 WHILTENATFAIVPN
+61 T
-76 TDFDTSETKITSGS
+76 
-90 GIILAKGNI
+90 
-99 STLQCT
+99 STLY
-105 ITTKTINGW
+105 TTSKKYKPNG
-114 NYPEGETVTT
+114 TVTN
-124 TQTINSYRRV
+124 NSTSVNQLGITLDGIYNDKKSIDTYHFDKSTNIPIFTNENDLEEYIATG
-134 NINNE
+134 NINNNI
-139 QYTLFTNTPG
+139 NT
-149 ENLIDN
+149 
-155 NENVQRVV
+155 
-163 RNLLHAVKTYKD
+163 KD
-175 NVSSYK
+175 VS
-181 IEHYDSTGQGQDREF
+181 
-196 INSDKPVVCMTDLG
+196 TD
-210 YSKLYEIINNNA
+210 
-222 VWDIEK
+222 
-228 APPKTATNWNIYI
+228 WNIYI

-253 DCVNVQNSNTSK
+253 DCASIPKSDTSR
-265 VKVLFCGMDDA
+265 VKVIYCDF
-276 VLNTYIVKESHYYN
+276 VESLNTFVALSTNYYN
-290 YNDKS
+290 YNAKS

-300 HDIREAV
+300 HDIHEAI
-307 WGDMGLVK
+307 WGDNDGPIKSAVY
-315 APVAI
+315 I
-320 IVQFEYFDTTTVI
+320 IVQFEYFETTTVI

-343 ELFPNETNGHMYGDI
+343 ELFPNETNGHMFGYI
-358 GFCEI
+358 GFCKK
-363 GEHSTWFVK
+363 GEKPSTFIK
-372 TDNGDGSTFTAHDG
+372 TDSGDGSTFTAHDG
-386 KDGADGYTKDDDKG
+386 TEGSNGYTKDDDKG
-400 YDDNKDKDDDDDDT
+400 YEDNKDKDDDDDDT

-433 RLTQLGQFLW
+433 RLVQLGQFLW

-467 IPYAISGTTQEIA
+467 IPYAISGTTQEIT

-494 QNFSKQTIGSVAI
+494 QNFSKQTVGSVAI

-527 PYIGFKELDT
+527 PYIGFKELDA

-576 GVDIPITASNRAQVE
+576 GVDISITASNRAQVE
-591 SSYISASVGVVSSAM
+591 SAYINAGVGVVSSAM
-606 SGNAIGVAD
+606 SGNVTGAVN

-653 YQPLN
+653 YQPLK

-675 NLRGYTVCDKNVDIS
+675 SLKGYTVCDGNIDIS

-695 DEEKEE
+695 DEEKDE
-701 IVNILSSGFFA
+701 IVNILSTGFFA

>member
-1 MSNTEYKYL
+1 LEKGGNQTFGQNWKRINITTGKIEIEQNNRELINITSSNYNWGNKRIGD
-10 SLAEVKGLY
+10 ARK
-19 YQQPVVSQTY
+19 
-29 KGKCVLSS
+29 
-37 SSSYVRN
+37 
-44 NDPDDGEKQSW
+44 
-55 AVKSEI
+55 
-61 WHILTENATFAIVPN
+61 
-76 TDFDTSETKITSGS
+76 DFDNVIFSTTLPIFHSVEDVNHYMQTGDTSK
-90 GIILAKGNI
+90 ADK
-99 STLQCT
+99 
-105 ITTKTINGW
+105 
-114 NYPEGETVTT
+114 
-124 TQTINSYRRV
+124 
-134 NINNE
+134 
-139 QYTLFTNTPG
+139 
-149 ENLIDN
+149 D
-155 NENVQRVV
+155 
-163 RNLLHAVKTYKD
+163 VKT
-175 NVSSYK
+175 NW
-181 IEHYDSTGQGQDREF
+181 
-196 INSDKPVVCMTDLG
+196 DL
-210 YSKLYEIINNNA
+210 
-222 VWDIEK
+222 
-228 APPKTATNWNIYI
+228 YI

-253 DCVNVQNSNTSK
+253 DCADVPSSDTSR
-265 VKVLFCGMDDA
+265 VKVIYCDF
-276 VLNTYIVKESHYYN
+276 VESVNTFVALSTNYYN
-290 YNDKS
+290 YNAKS

-300 HDIREAV
+300 HDIHEAI
-307 WGDMGLVK
+307 WGDNDGPIKSAVY
-315 APVAI
+315 I
-320 IVQFEYFDTTTVI
+320 IVQFEYFETTTVI
-333 PKDTSSYMYC
+333 PKDTSAYMYC
-343 ELFPNETNGHMYGDI
+343 ELFPNETNGHMFGYI
-358 GFCEI
+358 GFCKK
-363 GEHSTWFVK
+363 GEKPSTFIK
-372 TDNGDGSTFTAHDG
+372 TDSGDGSTFTAHDG
-386 KDGADGYTKDDDKG
+386 TEGSNGYTKDDDKG
-400 YDDNKDKDDDDDDT
+400 YEDNKDKDDDDDNT

-433 RLTQLGQFLW
+433 RLVQLGQFLW

-467 IPYAISGTTQEIA
+467 IPYAISGTTQEIT

-527 PYIGFKELDT
+527 PYIGFKELDA

-576 GVDIPITASNRAQVE
+576 GVDISITASNRAQVE
-591 SSYISASVGVVSSAM
+591 SAYINAGVGVVSSAM
-606 SGNAIGVAD
+606 SGNVTGAVN

-653 YQPLN
+653 YQPLK

-675 NLRGYTVCDKNVDIS
+675 NLKGYTVCDGNIDIS

-695 DEEKEE
+695 DEEKDE
-701 IVNILSSGFFA
+701 IVNILSTGFFA

>member
-1 MSNTEYKYL
+1 MAYARTGHAQWQYEYMGYKNIYTYDFDQNQYAYCMLYEYKDTYDTPNCL
-10 SLAEVKGLY
+10 VYTLCAKELNEGGNPQYSQNWKQININTGKIDINQNSSEGFNVYDGGSY
-19 YQQPVVSQTY
+19 YWGT
-29 KGKCVLSS
+29 
-37 SSSYVRN
+37 
-44 NDPDDGEKQSW
+44 
-55 AVKSEI
+55 KSI
-61 WHILTENATFAIVPN
+61 GDNRK
-76 TDFDTSETKITSGS
+76 DFDKVLFSTTLPIFHSVEDVNHYMQTGDTSK
-90 GIILAKGNI
+90 ADK
-99 STLQCT
+99 
-105 ITTKTINGW
+105 
-114 NYPEGETVTT
+114 
-124 TQTINSYRRV
+124 
-134 NINNE
+134 
-139 QYTLFTNTPG
+139 
-149 ENLIDN
+149 D
-155 NENVQRVV
+155 
-163 RNLLHAVKTYKD
+163 VKT
-175 NVSSYK
+175 NW
-181 IEHYDSTGQGQDREF
+181 
-196 INSDKPVVCMTDLG
+196 DL
-210 YSKLYEIINNNA
+210 
-222 VWDIEK
+222 
-228 APPKTATNWNIYI
+228 YI

-253 DCVNVQNSNTSK
+253 DCADVKSSDTSK
-265 VKVLFCGMDDA
+265 VKVLFCAKDDTIA
-276 VLNTYIVKESHYYN
+276 NTYIVKDSHYYN
-290 YNDKS
+290 YNNKS

-300 HDIREAV
+300 HDIHDAV
-307 WGDMGLVK
+307 WGDMGGLVK
-315 APVAI
+315 GAVTI

-343 ELFPNETNGHMYGDI
+343 ELYPNEKDGHMYGNI
-358 GFCEI
+358 GFCKV

-372 TDNGDGSTFTAHDG
+372 TDSGDGSTFTAHDG
-386 KDGADGYTKDDDKG
+386 TEGSNGYTKDDDKG
-400 YDDNKDKDDDDDDT
+400 YEDNKDKDDDDADT

-433 RLTQLGQFLW
+433 RLVQLGQFLW
-443 GSSIFD
+443 GASIFD

-467 IPYAISGTTQEIA
+467 IPYAISGTTQEIT

-527 PYIGFKELDT
+527 PYIGFKELDA

-576 GVDIPITASNRAQVE
+576 GVDISITASNRAQVE
-591 SSYISASVGVVSSAM
+591 SAYINAGVGVVSSAM
-606 SGNAIGVAD
+606 SGNVTGAVN

-653 YQPLN
+653 YQPLK

-675 NLRGYTVCDKNVDIS
+675 SLKGYTGCDGNIDIS
-690 GISAT
+690 GVSAT
-695 DEEKEE
+695 DEEKDE
-701 IVNILSSGFFA
+701 IVNILSTGFFA

>member
-1 MSNTEYKYL
+1 MGVHNMAYTTSGIAFQTATYTGIDREDDYYTGTCNFENPSGVFFECDMRRPVSYYKM
-10 SLAEVKGLY
+10 Y
-19 YQQPVVSQTY
+19 YITNDNEEKNVRVSSTRTWF
-29 KGKCVLSS
+29 K
-37 SSSYVRN
+37 
-44 NDPDDGEKQSW
+44 ND
-55 AVKSEI
+55 
-61 WHILTENATFAIVPN
+61 
-76 TDFDTSETKITSGS
+76 KIT
-90 GIILAKGNI
+90 
-99 STLQCT
+99 LQRT
-105 ITTKTINGW
+105 
-114 NYPEGETVTT
+114 E
-124 TQTINSYRRV
+124 
-134 NINNE
+134 
-139 QYTLFTNTPG
+139 F
-149 ENLIDN
+149 
-155 NENVQRVV
+155 
-163 RNLLHAVKTYKD
+163 
-175 NVSSYK
+175 
-181 IEHYDSTGQGQDREF
+181 STGTLNTNYLGTGKNVYSFSITGVGSSGAEEDVIYGF
-196 INSDKPVVCMTDLG
+196 SAHPIFDKNDTNS
-210 YSKLYEIINNNA
+210 IIKYIKKGDDSGA
-222 VWDIEK
+222 IKDASTK
-228 APPKTATNWNIYI
+228 WNLYI
-241 DGTKNPLYKLTW
+241 DGTKKPLYKLTW
-253 DCVNVQNSNTSK
+253 NCPDIPTSDTSK
-265 VKVLFCGMDDA
+265 VKVLFCASDNMVND
-276 VLNTYIVKESHYYN
+276 TYIVKDTKYYE

-295 VKLNY
+295 VKLNF
-300 HDIREAV
+300 HDIHEAV
-307 WGDMGLVK
+307 WGDMGGAVK
-315 APVAI
+315 SPVTI
-320 IVQFEYFDTTTVI
+320 IVQFEYFKTTTVV
-333 PKDTSSYMYC
+333 PTDTSAYMYC
-343 ELFPNETNGHMYGDI
+343 ELYPNEKDGHMYGNI
-358 GFCEI
+358 GFCKV
-363 GEHSTWFVK
+363 GNHSTWFVK
-372 TDNGDGSTFTAHDG
+372 TDSGDSSTFTAHDG
-386 KDGADGYTKDDDKG
+386 SEGSDGYTKDDDKG
-400 YDDNKDKDDDDDDT
+400 YNDNKDKDDDDTDT
-414 HVLSSG
+414 QVLSSG

-433 RLTQLGQFLW
+433 RLVQLGQFLW
-443 GSSIFD
+443 GASIFD

-467 IPYAISGTTQEIA
+467 IPYAISGTTQEIT

-576 GVDIPITASNRAQVE
+576 GVDISITASNRAQVE
-591 SSYISASVGVVSSAM
+591 SAYINAGVGVVSSAM
-606 SGNAIGVAD
+606 SGNVTGAVN

-653 YQPLN
+653 YQPLK

-675 NLRGYTVCDKNVDIS
+675 SLKGYTVCDGNVDIS

>member
-1 MSNTEYKYL
+1 MAWVTSGTSRYTTDMAYPDGLPYDSQFKQRAFVFSLSCDNNSCLYVKAFDAVDGVREYWIYCVTKKTGDRSQGVRDGYL
-10 SLAEVKGLY
+10 SE
-19 YQQPVVSQTY
+19 TY
-29 KGKCVLSS
+29 IYKNES
-37 SSSYVRN
+37 
-44 NDPDDGEKQSW
+44 
-55 AVKSEI
+55 
-61 WHILTENATFAIVPN
+61 
-76 TDFDTSETKITSGS
+76 TDTVIT
-90 GIILAKGNI
+90 
-99 STLQCT
+99 
-105 ITTKTINGW
+105 
-114 NYPEGETVTT
+114 PH
-124 TQTINSYRRV
+124 
-134 NINNE
+134 NNE
-139 QYTLFTNTPG
+139 QFDYRF
-149 ENLIDN
+149 
-155 NENVQRVV
+155 
-163 RNLLHAVKTYKD
+163 
-175 NVSSYK
+175 
-181 IEHYDSTGQGQDREF
+181 
-196 INSDKPVVCMTDLG
+196 
-210 YSKLYEIINNNA
+210 KLYEVGTQTGTSEGKRTIYTYSGSTSIPVFDDDNE
-222 VWDIEK
+222 ITK
-228 APPKTATNWNIYI
+228 YITNGDTSGAIKDVSTKWNLYI

-253 DCVNVQNSNTSK
+253 NCADIPSSDTSR
-265 VKVLFCGMDDA
+265 VKVIYCDF
-276 VLNTYIVKESHYYN
+276 VESVNTFVALSTNYYN
-290 YNDKS
+290 YNAKS

-300 HDIREAV
+300 HDIHEAI
-307 WGDMGLVK
+307 WGDNDGPIKSAVY
-315 APVAI
+315 I
-320 IVQFEYFDTTTVI
+320 IVQFEYFETTTVI

-343 ELFPNETNGHMYGDI
+343 ELFPNETNGHMFGSI
-358 GFCEI
+358 GFCEK
-363 GEHSTWFVK
+363 GEKPSTFIK
-372 TDNGDGSTFTAHDG
+372 TDSGDGSTFTAHDG
-386 KDGADGYTKDDDKG
+386 TDGSDGYTKEDDKG

-433 RLTQLGQFLW
+433 RLVQLGQFLW

-467 IPYAISGTTQEIA
+467 IPYAISGTTQEIT

-507 AEHYKNFL
+507 AEHYHNFL

-527 PYIGFKELDT
+527 PYIGFKELDA

-576 GVDIPITASNRAQVE
+576 GVDISITASNRAQVE
-591 SSYISASVGVVSSAM
+591 SAYINAGVGVVSSAM
-606 SGNAIGVAD
+606 SGNVTGAVN

-628 GTGNPSPSCVASTNR
+628 GTGNPNPSCVASTNR
-643 TCYVVIDRPQ
+643 TCYVVIDRPH
-653 YQPLN
+653 YQPLK

-675 NLRGYTVCDKNVDIS
+675 SLKGYTVCDGNIDIS

-701 IVNILSSGFFA
+701 IVNILSTGFFA

>member
-1 MSNTEYKYL
+1 MAYCYSGVVQSQVIYHSSGNRIFNIFNVSGGENSFCFYGMYHKKLNTYYIQSYYLPTKGVGNRPYKFNINIKEITNGVELTGTQEQSCTYPG
-10 SLAEVKGLY
+10 APYGITVYDTRGV
-19 YQQPVVSQTY
+19 QIQPSVVSFSNIPVFDY
-29 KGKCVLSS
+29 
-37 SSSYVRN
+37 
-44 NDPDDGEKQSW
+44 DDYEGIQNYLK
-55 AVKSEI
+55 
-61 WHILTENATFAIVPN
+61 NG
-76 TDFDTSETKITSGS
+76 DTSSAIK
-90 GIILAKGNI
+90 
-99 STLQCT
+99 
-105 ITTKTINGW
+105 
-114 NYPEGETVTT
+114 
-124 TQTINSYRRV
+124 
-134 NINNE
+134 
-139 QYTLFTNTPG
+139 
-149 ENLIDN
+149 D
-155 NENVQRVV
+155 
-163 RNLLHAVKTYKD
+163 VKTD
-175 NVSSYK
+175 
-181 IEHYDSTGQGQDREF
+181 
-196 INSDKPVVCMTDLG
+196 
-210 YSKLYEIINNNA
+210 
-222 VWDIEK
+222 
-228 APPKTATNWNIYI
+228 WNLYI

-253 DCVNVQNSNTSK
+253 KCPDIPTSDTSK
-265 VKVLFCGMDDA
+265 VKVLFCASDDA
-276 VLNTYIVKESHYYN
+276 IANTYIVKESHYYD

-307 WGDMGLVK
+307 WGDINVK
-315 APVAI
+315 SPVTI
-320 IVQFEYFDTTTVI
+320 IVQFEYFDTTTVV

-343 ELFPNETNGHMYGDI
+343 ELYPNEKDGHMYGNI
-358 GFCEI
+358 GFCKV

-372 TDNGDGSTFTAHDG
+372 TDSGDGSTFTAHDG
-386 KDGADGYTKDDDKG
+386 TDGSDGYTKDDDKG

-414 HVLSSG
+414 NVLSSG

-433 RLTQLGQFLW
+433 RLVQLGQFLW

-467 IPYAISGTTQEIA
+467 IPYAISGTTQEIT
-480 LGNVKTGVNGEKIS
+480 LGNVKTGVNGEKIN
-494 QNFSKQTIGSVAI
+494 QNFSKQTVGSVAI

-527 PYIGFKELDT
+527 PYIGFKELDA

-576 GVDIPITASNRAQVE
+576 GVDISITASNRAQVE
-591 SSYISASVGVVSSAM
+591 SAYINAGVGVVSSAM
-606 SGNAIGVAD
+606 SGNVTGAVN

-628 GTGNPSPSCVASTNR
+628 STGNPSPSCVASTNR

-653 YQPLN
+653 YQPLK

-675 NLRGYTVCDKNVDIS
+675 SLKGYTVCDGNIDIS

-695 DEEKEE
+695 DEEKDE
-701 IVNILSSGFFA
+701 IVNILSTGFFA

>member
-1 MSNTEYKYL
+1 MGVHKMAYTKSGYIIVTQKKIKAPSDYADRYVETLNVADIKGMFIVAKKNGDSANNVLYYIGLGERTATSTIKGYDENGKEVYSTTRTYSSNDFHIGSKNYEVSYL
-10 SLAEVKGLY
+10 SGTAFYSG
-19 YQQPVVSQTY
+19 
-29 KGKCVLSS
+29 
-37 SSSYVRN
+37 
-44 NDPDDGEKQSW
+44 
-55 AVKSEI
+55 
-61 WHILTENATFAIVPN
+61 
-76 TDFDTSETKITSGS
+76 KITTAGGYEFLYSLKTNIPIFDSKDLASIDSYIETGDDSGK
-90 GIILAKGNI
+90 INELD
-99 STLQCT
+99 LR
-105 ITTKTINGW
+105 TK
-114 NYPEGETVTT
+114 
-124 TQTINSYRRV
+124 
-134 NINNE
+134 
-139 QYTLFTNTPG
+139 
-149 ENLIDN
+149 
-155 NENVQRVV
+155 
-163 RNLLHAVKTYKD
+163 
-175 NVSSYK
+175 
-181 IEHYDSTGQGQDREF
+181 
-196 INSDKPVVCMTDLG
+196 
-210 YSKLYEIINNNA
+210 
-222 VWDIEK
+222 WD
-228 APPKTATNWNIYI
+228 IYI
-241 DGTKNPLYKLTW
+241 DGTKSPLYKLTW
-253 DCVNVQNSNTSK
+253 NCADVKSSDTSK

-276 VLNTYIVKESHYYN
+276 IPNTYIVKESHYYN
-290 YNDKS
+290 YDDKS

-315 APVAI
+315 GPVAI
-320 IVQFEYFDTTTVI
+320 IVQFEYFDATTVI
-333 PKDTSSYMYC
+333 PKGTSSYMYC

-358 GFCEI
+358 GFCEV
-363 GEHSTWFVK
+363 GDHSTWYVK
-372 TDNGDGSTFTAHDG
+372 TDAGDGSTFTAHDG
-386 KDGADGYTKDDDKG
+386 TEGSDGYTKDDDKG
-400 YDDNKDKDDDDDDT
+400 YNDNKDKDDDDDDT
-414 HVLSSG
+414 KVLSSG

-433 RLTQLGQFLW
+433 RIAQLGQFLW
-443 GSSIFD
+443 GGSIFD

-467 IPYAISGTTQEIA
+467 IPYAINGTTQEIT

-494 QNFSKQTIGSVAI
+494 QNFSKQTIGAVAI
-507 AEHYKNFL
+507 SEHYHNFL

-537 SLVMGKTLRIEYT
+537 SLVMGKTLKIEYT

-556 GCLAQIYVGK
+556 GCLAQIYVGE

-591 SSYISASVGVVSSAM
+591 SSYISAGVGVVSSAM
-606 SGNAIGVAD
+606 NGNAIGVAN

-675 NLRGYTVCDKNVDIS
+675 SLNGYTVCDKNVDIS